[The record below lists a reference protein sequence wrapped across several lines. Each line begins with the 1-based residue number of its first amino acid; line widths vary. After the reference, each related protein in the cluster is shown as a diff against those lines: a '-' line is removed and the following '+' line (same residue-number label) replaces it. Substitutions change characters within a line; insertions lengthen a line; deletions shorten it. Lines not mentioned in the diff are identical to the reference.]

1 MTWSSLRALTW
12 GTVTG
17 AVASALLLAA
27 SESGLPELSRR
38 PRADQPATDN
48 RTVPPKQRPA
58 RATGA
63 APSSARTSA
72 GR

>member
-17 AVASALLLAA
+17 AIASALLLAA

-38 PRADQPATDN
+38 PRADQGATENPAGQ
-48 RTVPPKQRPA
+48 PKQRPA
-58 RATGA
+58 RAAGA

-72 GR
+72 AR